1 MAQPGRSKRK
11 ETLVAQVFL
20 RSVSGR
26 SYRELAQGP
35 LPDVLAPS
43 RPSDDVR
50 GSVQRFLEQAGFKV
64 YRDEMGLALSIEA
77 SPALYAKLLGL
88 APGKAAAMTAAQ
100 TIRLTPPK
108 AIAHWVDEILLTP
121 KPELF

>member
-26 SYRELAQGP
+26 SYRELTQGP
-35 LPDVLAPS
+35 LPDDLAPY
-43 RPSDDVR
+43 RPADEVR
-50 GSVQRFLEQAGFKV
+50 GSVQRFFEQAGFKV
-64 YRDEMGLALSIEA
+64 YQDEMGLALSIEA

-88 APGKAAAMTAAQ
+88 APGQAADLSATH

-108 AIAHWVDEILLTP
+108 AIAQWVDEILLTP